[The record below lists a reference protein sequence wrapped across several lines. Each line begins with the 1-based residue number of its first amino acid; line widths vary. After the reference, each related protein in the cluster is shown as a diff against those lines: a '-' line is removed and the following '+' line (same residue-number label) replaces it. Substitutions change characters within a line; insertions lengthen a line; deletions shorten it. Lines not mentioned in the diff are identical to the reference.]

1 MMPSIMTM
9 YNVSPETV
17 VRIEDER
24 EGYEVP
30 DLGVKILTVPGLIPE
45 ALKGMRDKRLAL
57 KRLLRSIGKKE
68 TRYHSLRQRYKAVS
82 KFLHRKAITDALKWL
97 GVVCYGRLGFANA
110 TFGRVNSH
118 EVVSYLARKNVLKA
132 RSIAASMGFE
142 VLHVYVDSISVSRA
156 GATTSEY
163 QTLADK
169 IAEETQ
175 LPMDFDGTIYPW
187 FAFLATRENPNIS
200 VANRFYGVRAD
211 GEHKI
216 RGIALRRSDTPGF
229 VANIQRNILEIL
241 ARETNPSKL
250 PDRLPEI
257 LLMVEEKFTSLKKRE
272 VPREAL
278 VVTQTLSREL
288 TSYSVLTSLSA
299 AAQQLKAQGKTLKRG
314 QLVRFIYTARA
325 PGVHAWD
332 LTTSLDPKDIDIAKY
347 KELAFRA
354 IFEVLQ
360 PIGIAES
367 VLRSWVLNKASYV
380 RPENLPSLVHQLEK
394 QEAPIFA
401 EVQHLHLDVV

>member
-1 MMPSIMTM
+1 
-9 YNVSPETV
+9 
-17 VRIEDER
+17 
-24 EGYEVP
+24 
-30 DLGVKILTVPGLIPE
+30 
-45 ALKGMRDKRLAL
+45 
-57 KRLLRSIGKKE
+57 
-68 TRYHSLRQRYKAVS
+68 
-82 KFLHRKAITDALKWL
+82 
-97 GVVCYGRLGFANA
+97 
-110 TFGRVNSH
+110 
-118 EVVSYLARKNVLKA
+118 
-132 RSIAASMGFE
+132 
-142 VLHVYVDSISVSRA
+142 
-156 GATTSEY
+156 
-163 QTLADK
+163 
-169 IAEETQ
+169 
-175 LPMDFDGTIYPW
+175 MDFDGTIYPW

-229 VANIQRNILEIL
+229 VANIQTNILDIL
-241 ARETNPSKL
+241 AKEKNPSKL

-257 LLMVEEKFTSLKKRE
+257 LRLVEENFTSLKKRE
-272 VPREAL
+272 VPQEAL

-314 QLVRFIYTARA
+314 QRVRFIYIARA

-367 VLRSWVLNKASYV
+367 VLRSWILNKASYV